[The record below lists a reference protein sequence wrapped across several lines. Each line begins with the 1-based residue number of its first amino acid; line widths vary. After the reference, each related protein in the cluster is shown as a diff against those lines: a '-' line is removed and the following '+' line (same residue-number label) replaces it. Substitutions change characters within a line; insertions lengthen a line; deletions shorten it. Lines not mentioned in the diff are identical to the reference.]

1 MSNCVDTPVERDDG
15 WDMIHVPIPNDLR
28 SSWLSSY
35 GFTHFDHLFTERQLL
50 ALMTFSDLINDVRDR
65 IWQDAMDCEL
75 DDDVP
80 LNDGGTGVRAYADA
94 VSVYLGININRLAD
108 RGCVLAFWDN
118 ATQKISHA
126 FRRQSL
132 SMVWDFCESNPVGDS
147 GGAWMARFFYLAMCL
162 DVFSNQMPGIAM
174 SCDSRIQQS
183 SAGHFVSTDPPYYD
197 NVGYAVLSDFFYVWL
212 RRTLRFVYPSLFST
226 LVAPKDEELIAAPYR
241 HGGKRQAETFFR
253 DGMTQTLRNLV
264 SLACPSAPITIYYA
278 YKKSDSKG
286 KCLSSPGWE
295 AFWQALINSGFLV
308 TAIWPIRTELTGNL
322 KKTRNAIAS
331 SIVFVCRKRPEN
343 TEVITRHQ
351 FIRLLAEVLPRAIDQ
366 LTRLGGGFR
375 QIHQRSHRLNSS

>member
-1 MSNCVDTPVERDDG
+1 MSDCVDTPVERDDG
-15 WDMIHVPIPNDLR
+15 WDMIHVPISNDSRALWC
-28 SSWLSSY
+28 SLY
-35 GFTHFDHLFTERQLL
+35 GLTHFDQLFTWRQLVVL
-50 ALMTFSDLINDVRDR
+50 SVLSDLIGELRERVY
-65 IWQDAMDCEL
+65 QDAIDSGLPGDDTSL
-75 DDDVP
+75 DGNVC
-80 LNDGGTGVRAYADA
+80 GTFAYAEA

-108 RGCVLAFWDN
+108 RGSVVSHWDN
-118 ATQKISHA
+118 ARQKIRHA
-126 FRRQSL
+126 FARQAL
-132 SMVWDFCESNPVGDS
+132 PMVWDFCESNPLEDS
-147 GGAWMARFFYLAMCL
+147 RGTWLGQLSYLANCL
-162 DVFSNQMPGIAM
+162 DFFPNAMPGIALQ
-174 SCDSRIQQS
+174 CDSRIQHISEGQ
-183 SAGHFVSTDPPYYD
+183 FVSTDPPYYD
-197 NVGYAVLSDFFYVWL
+197 NVGYADLSDFFYVWL
-212 RRTLRFVYPSLFST
+212 RRSLRSVFPGLFAA
-226 LVAPKDEELIAAPYR
+226 VASPKSEELIAAPFR
-241 HGGKRQAETFFR
+241 HGGKRQAEAFFR

-286 KCLSSPGWE
+286 ECLSSPGWE

-366 LTRLGGGFR
+366 LTSLREDVL
-375 QIHQRSHRLNSS
+375 Q